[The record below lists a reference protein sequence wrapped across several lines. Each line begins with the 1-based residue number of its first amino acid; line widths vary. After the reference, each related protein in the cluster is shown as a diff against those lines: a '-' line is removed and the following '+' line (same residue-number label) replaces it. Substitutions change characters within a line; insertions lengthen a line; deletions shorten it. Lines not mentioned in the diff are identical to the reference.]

1 MNSRIKEIRKKE
13 KLSQQKFADE
23 LGIARGNIAAYE
35 VGKNSPSDAVISL
48 ICTKFNI
55 NREWILNGNG
65 DMYNLIEDE
74 TATIVSDLLEES
86 NPMYDIIKGIMKTY
100 RKLDKQSQ
108 QVIDDFSLEL
118 LNELKK
124 GG

>member
-35 VGKNSPSDAVISL
+35 VGKNAPSDAVISL

-65 DMYNLIEDE
+65 DMYNFIEDE
-74 TATIVSDLLEES
+74 TAAIVSDLLEES

-100 RKLDKQSQ
+100 QKLDKQSQ

>member
-74 TATIVSDLLEES
+74 TAAIVSDLLEES

>member
-35 VGKNSPSDAVISL
+35 VGKNAPSDAVISL

-65 DMYNLIEDE
+65 DMYNFIEDE
-74 TATIVSDLLEES
+74 TAAIVSDLLEES

-108 QVIDDFSLEL
+108 QIIDDFSLEL

>member
-124 GG
+124 GD

>member
-35 VGKNSPSDAVISL
+35 VGKNAPSDAVISL

-65 DMYNLIEDE
+65 DMYNFIEDE
-74 TATIVSDLLEES
+74 TAAIVSDLLEES